1 MLDDRVVRVKVTG
14 DFACFTR
21 PDLKVERMTY
31 PCMTPSAARGILD
44 SILWKPEFQWYVRR
58 IIVLKPVRF
67 ATIKRNEINSK
78 QGKTPIVVD
87 EVDSSGK
94 PKYRAQRNSVVLK
107 DVAYI
112 VEGSIYQKQA
122 SDKNKPE
129 KYIGRKGIDAD
140 NDGMFIRRVKKGQCW
155 RRPYLGVREFSTE
168 FEYRGVYKLPNKPME
183 LSETERPIPETIPI
197 GSMLFD
203 IFYDE
208 KGKPAPLFF
217 YDVAMRNGVLN
228 CEVPENDK
236 MMQSSHIQPPMD
248 SETSALIYNFNQREE
263 MEAGL

>member
-1 MLDDRVVRVKVTG
+1 MLDERIVKVKVEG

-31 PCMTPSAARGILD
+31 PCITPSAARGILD
-44 SILWKPEFQWYVRR
+44 SILWKPEFQWYVRK

-67 ATIKRNEINSK
+67 CTIKRNEINSK
-78 QGKTPIVVD
+78 QGRNPIVI
-87 EVDSSGK
+87 EEK
-94 PKYRAQRNSVVLK
+94 RAQRNSVVLK

-112 VEGSIYQKQA
+112 IEASIYQERQ

-129 KYIGRKGIDAD
+129 KYIGRKGVDAD

-155 RRPYLGVREFSTE
+155 RRPYLGVREFSAEFMEPDGTE
-168 FEYRGVYKLPNKPME
+168 Q
-183 LSETERPIPETIPI
+183 PIQETIPI

-203 IFYDE
+203 IFYDAN
-208 KGKPAPLFF
+208 GKPEPLFF
-217 YDVAMRNGVLN
+217 YDVAIRNGTLN

-236 MMQSSHIQPPMD
+236 MMQSSHFRPPMD
-248 SETSALIYNFNQREE
+248 SETSATVYEFNQQEE
-263 MEAGL
+263 EEAAL

>member
-1 MLDDRVVRVKVTG
+1 MLDRRIVKVKVSG

-58 IIVLKPVRF
+58 IQVLNPIHF
-67 ATIKRNEINSK
+67 CTIKRNEINSK

-87 EVDSSGK
+87 EVNTSGK
-94 PKYRAQRNSVVLK
+94 PKYRAQRNSVVLR

-112 VEGSIYQKQA
+112 IEASIYQIQI
-122 SDKNKPE
+122 SDKNNPD
-129 KYIGRKGIDAD
+129 KYVGMTVGKE
-140 NDGMFIRRVKKGQCW
+140 GMFPRRVKKGQCW
-155 RRPYLGVREFSTE
+155 RRPYLGTREFAAE
-168 FEYRGVYKLPNKPME
+168 FME
-183 LSETERPIPETIPI
+183 PDGTDQPIQETIPI

-203 IFYDE
+203 IFYDAD
-208 KGKPAPLFF
+208 GKPEPLFF
-217 YDVAMRNGVLN
+217 HDVAIRNGVLN

-236 MMQSSHIQPPMD
+236 MMQASHFRPPID
-248 SETSALIYNFNQREE
+248 SETSATIYEFNQQEE
-263 MEAGL
+263 MEATL